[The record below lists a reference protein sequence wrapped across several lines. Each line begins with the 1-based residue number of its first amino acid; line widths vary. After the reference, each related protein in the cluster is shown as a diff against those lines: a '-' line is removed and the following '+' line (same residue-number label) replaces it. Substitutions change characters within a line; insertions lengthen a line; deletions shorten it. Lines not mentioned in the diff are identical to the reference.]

1 MASYWEKRR
10 AQMMYEQ
17 MKIAEKAASELGLEY
32 LKTAK
37 YIDKLIKDCY
47 GRIKNNYN
55 ITDNEVLSLLES
67 TNIDSYAKLL
77 EMVKLKKFPQ
87 ELIDYLSSPGQKLKF
102 ERLLNTKNNIE
113 AAIGKL
119 SDTQNAI
126 TTNALKEIAKDSYY
140 KSIYEV
146 QKHTGLGFSFNEW
159 DEELFSKL
167 ARKKWSGE
175 NYSTRIWN
183 NRDKLAEIIKG
194 EIMQGF
200 IAGKT
205 QDEMYDVIINE
216 FAVSNSNARR
226 LIRTE
231 SCYASNEMEMQS
243 YSECDIE
250 KYIFVAT
257 LDLRTSDICA
267 SLDGKV
273 FDVKDAMPGKNMPPM
288 HPWCRSTTIEYVDD
302 ETLKSMKRRAR
313 DPVTGKN
320 ITVPANM
327 TYAEWHKKF
336 VEGNEDAIINRKMI
350 KNDSIDNKQY
360 TKYLERLGKDYAGK
374 NVEEFKKI
382 KYTNPEKYAIMKAQY
397 KGVGYYNKVILN
409 ETSVTNLV
417 SEIAKSNN
425 MELVG
430 LENRIKSKDSYLEKI
445 AREYKT
451 GYTYEVKD
459 ILRYTMTAPPDE
471 LLNKTLDSIKLFNDM
486 DGNVYQVKNLW
497 INKKNP
503 YNGINTYVKDAVGNK
518 FEVQYHTVDSFEAKQ
533 NAHKLYEKIRKGNL
547 SSEDMRKIT
556 EEMRNVFNSVAV
568 PKGIEEV
575 KSYG

>member
-17 MKIAEKAASELGLEY
+17 MEIAEKAASELGLEY

-55 ITDNEVLSLLES
+55 ITDNEVLNLMES
-67 TNIDSYAKLL
+67 TNIDSYDKLL
-77 EMVKLKKFPQ
+77 SMVKLKKFPQ
-87 ELIDYLSSPGQKLKF
+87 ELIDYLSSPNQRIKF
-102 ERLLNTKNNIE
+102 ERMLQQKSNID
-113 AAIGKL
+113 AAITRL
-119 SDTQNAI
+119 SNIQNTTTADTI
-126 TTNALKEIAKDSYY
+126 KEVAKDSYY
-140 KSIYEV
+140 RSIFEV
-146 QKHTGLGFSFNEW
+146 QKHTGIGFSFNEW
-159 DEELFSKL
+159 DEELFTKL
-167 ARKKWSGE
+167 AKTKWSGE
-175 NYSTRIWN
+175 NYSARIWK
-183 NRDKLAEIIKG
+183 NRDKLAEIIKD

-205 QDEMYDVIINE
+205 QDEMYDVIVNE

-243 YSECDIE
+243 YSECNIE

-302 ETLKSMKRRAR
+302 ETLKKMKRRAR

-397 KGVGYYNKVILN
+397 KGIGYYNKAVAAEPKI
-409 ETSVTNLV
+409 TKMVMDV
-417 SEIAKSNN
+417 AKSSD
-425 MELVG
+425 MGLAG
-430 LENRIKSKDSYLEKI
+430 LEYRIKTKESYLEKI
-445 AREYKT
+445 AREYAP
-451 GYTYEVKD
+451 GYHYEIKD
-459 ILRYTMTAPPDE
+459 TLRYTMISNTNDYVDNM
-471 LLNKTLDSIKLFNDM
+471 NKSYELFN
-486 DGNVYQVKNLW
+486 KNDCFVL
-497 INKKNP
+497 KTKNYWTNNEVA
-503 YNGINTYVKDAVGNK
+503 YNGINSVLQDSKGNK
-518 FEVQYHTVDSFEAKQ
+518 FEVQYHTKESFDIKQ
-533 NAHKLYEKIRKGNL
+533 QTHALYETQRILEEDSEEFIALEEQMFDINEKI
-547 SSEDMRKIT
+547 EIP
-556 EEMRNVFNSVAV
+556 RN
-568 PKGIEEV
+568 IQEV
-575 KSYG
+575 K

>member
-397 KGVGYYNKVILN
+397 KGIGYYNKAVAA
-409 ETSVTNLV
+409 EP
-417 SEIAKSNN
+417 EITKMVMDVAKSSD
-425 MELVG
+425 MGLAG
-430 LENRIKSKDSYLEKI
+430 LEYRIKTKESYLEKI
-445 AREYKT
+445 AREYAP
-451 GYTYEVKD
+451 GYNYEVKD
-459 ILRYTMTAPPDE
+459 TLRYTMMTTPNDYVQNIKNA
-471 LLNKTLDSIKLFNDM
+471 NNIFKNNHCVITKCRNYWLDN
-486 DGNVYQVKNLW
+486 
-497 INKKNP
+497 KNP
-503 YNGINTYVKDAVGNK
+503 YNGVNILIQDSKGNK
-518 FEVQYHTVDSFEAKQ
+518 FEVQYHTKESFEIKQ
-533 NAHKLYEKIRKGNL
+533 QTHELYEKQRVLEEDSREYL
-547 SSEDMRKIT
+547 SLKKQMYEINSKIKI
-556 EEMRNVFNSVAV
+556 
-568 PKGIEEV
+568 PKDIQEV
-575 KSYG
+575 K